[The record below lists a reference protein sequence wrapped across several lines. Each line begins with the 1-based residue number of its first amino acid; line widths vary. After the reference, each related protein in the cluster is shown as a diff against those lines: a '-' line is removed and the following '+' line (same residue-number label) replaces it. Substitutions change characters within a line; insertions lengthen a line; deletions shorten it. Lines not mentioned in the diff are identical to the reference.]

1 MPGLP
6 PLDIVLDRR
15 SHTRGI
21 SKSQTSNRI
30 RLSLF
35 CRTFTGY
42 RRLVVRNERYPA
54 LHVEIWTEL
63 SSPFHRE
70 GTDSHFGINRKPST
84 RNRTFCSSTLLGIEN
99 LISGNDIRRHQR
111 EISNRSRGKRIS
123 TKIEGFPFTV
133 TDITT
138 KQGKEA
144 PPRLFDLTSLQVE
157 CNKKFSFS
165 AENTLKIIQSL
176 YEKK

>member
-54 LHVEIWTEL
+54 LHVEIWTEP

-99 LISGNDIRRHQR
+99 LISGNDIRRYQR

-123 TKIEGFPFTV
+123 TKDRGIPLHGYRYNDQTRKRSSTE
-133 TDITT
+133 II
-138 KQGKEA
+138 
-144 PPRLFDLTSLQVE
+144 RLNQPSSRV
-157 CNKKFSFS
+157 
-165 AENTLKIIQSL
+165 
-176 YEKK
+176 